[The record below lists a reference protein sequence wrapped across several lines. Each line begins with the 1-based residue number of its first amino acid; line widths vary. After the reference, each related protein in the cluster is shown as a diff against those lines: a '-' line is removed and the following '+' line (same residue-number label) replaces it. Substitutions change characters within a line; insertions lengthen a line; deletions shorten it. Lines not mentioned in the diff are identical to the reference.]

1 MINEEEEENLGDLLN
16 QLENLQELEDM
27 FGDEEPDYQ
36 NIMDIF
42 GVDISELERDMANFE
57 QKMKVEY
64 SQSNVDS
71 IDPSY
76 AYPTDSGFDL
86 FSTEEIEIES
96 FGRSL
101 IPTGLHIDIPDGYEV
116 QVRSKSGLALKQGLM
131 VLNSPGTVDC
141 FSENMKILT
150 IDGDKTIKE
159 LRIGDIVY
167 SFNEDSLEIEKD
179 VISSIFD
186 TGVQEIL
193 LIDTEH
199 GILEVTL
206 NSEVYTKD
214 GIKLAKNLTENDEII
229 IF

>member
-1 MINEEEEENLGDLLN
+1 MINEEEEENLADLLN

-42 GVDISELERDMANFE
+42 GVDIEELERDMNKLE

-86 FSTEEIEIES
+86 FSTEEVEIES

-101 IPTGLHIDIPDGYEV
+101 IPTGLHIDIPDGYEI

-131 VLNSPGTVDC
+131 VLNSPGTVDQGYTGEIQVIL
-141 FSENMKILT
+141 FNTTKNNVIIKKGQKIAQA
-150 IDGDKTIKE
+150 
-159 LRIGDIVY
+159 
-167 SFNEDSLEIEKD
+167 
-179 VISSIFD
+179 VISPVVS
-186 TGVQEIL
+186 G
-193 LIDTEH
+193 
-199 GILEVTL
+199 
-206 NSEVYTKD
+206 KW
-214 GIKLAKNLTENDEII
+214 IKLTKVDNINNKDRGEKGFGSTGI
-229 IF
+229 